1 MEKIDLTVAHTPP
14 RLFDQVRAKIRLN
27 HYSLRTED
35 AYVDWAKRFENRSQ
49 SLRYPHI
56 SRGRISDLQPPR
68 VDRSARM
75 AQSSR

>member
-49 SLRYPHI
+49 SAV
-56 SRGRISDLQPPR
+56 SK
-68 VDRSARM
+68 SAKS
-75 AQSSR
+75 AI

>member
-1 MEKIDLTVAHTPP
+1 MEKIDLTVAHKPP

-49 SLRYPHI
+49 SLRYPHEFI
-56 SRGRISDLQPPR
+56 LA
-68 VDRSARM
+68 VACE
-75 AQSSR
+75 